1 MNPLVEKLRAALQA
15 RTPRERWL
23 AVLALCI
30 GAVLGIR
37 SIWIEPLH
45 ADARRIDLEIETQK
59 TQVLRATQLAGDM
72 RRLQAAL
79 AQVEALVIPGQ
90 KTDLF
95 TLLESL
101 ATEAGLT
108 SNQIDSVKPQPPSSN
123 ARYPETRVE
132 VRLKGTTL
140 EQVVKLLHKIES
152 ARLHLIVRSL
162 RITTRGKKSQVLEV
176 SFSVSSFERA

>member
-1 MNPLVEKLRAALQA
+1 V
-15 RTPRERWL
+15 
-23 AVLALCI
+23 VALCI
-30 GAVLGIR
+30 GAFLGVR
-37 SIWIEPLH
+37 GIWIEPAH
-45 ADARRIDLEIETQK
+45 ANSRRIELQIETQK
-59 TQVLRATQLAGDM
+59 TQVLRAIQLAGDM

-79 AQVEALVIPGQ
+79 TQVEALIIPGQ

-101 ATEAGLT
+101 ATQAGLT
-108 SNQIDSVKPQPPSSN
+108 PNQIDSVKPQPPSSN

-140 EQVVKLLHKIES
+140 EQVVRLLHKIES

-162 RITTRGKKSQVLEV
+162 RITTRGKKSQVLDV